1 MKVDVPAGQELAPRG
16 LGSRRGSRLV
26 AVCAVAA
33 ALVLLP
39 AAGAA
44 AAVPKTFVGIVSE
57 DVFAG
62 DADYRTANLSAQ
74 SAIGIGLIRQ
84 TFNWSEIEKAP
95 GQYDFSAYDAYV
107 GAAAAHGITIL
118 PILFKP
124 PAFRSPN
131 PGARFTYPPKQYR
144 DLGVFGAAVIRRY
157 GANGS
162 YWTQNPG
169 VPKLP
174 FRSVQVWNE
183 PNLRQ
188 YWPPQPNPE
197 KFTKLLKAAAKPI
210 KAADRSVEIVTA
222 GLPQSGQ
229 SRPSLLKY
237 VERMYKSGAKSAFDT
252 LAINTYAR
260 NDRELVTL
268 LKNVRRLM
276 NKYRDRRAKI
286 WATEL
291 GWSDTGPA
299 SPFRAGV
306 GGQADRIK
314 KSFKQLRRFRTKLGI
329 RGVVYYS
336 WRDGAPYPPQF
347 RDFWGLHT
355 GLLKRDG
362 SVKPA
367 FNAFKQAVSAL
378 R

>member
-1 MKVDVPAGQELAPRG
+1 VSVLALFAFSAAP
-16 LGSRRGSRLV
+16 
-26 AVCAVAA
+26 AA
-33 ALVLLP
+33 AKP
-39 AAGAA
+39 
-44 AAVPKTFVGIVSE
+44 PRDFVGLVSE
-57 DVFAG
+57 DILAG
-62 DADYRTANLSAQ
+62 DANYRTANLSAQ
-74 SAIGIGLIRQ
+74 SAIGVGVLRQ
-84 TFNWSEIEKAP
+84 TFDWSQIERAP
-95 GQYDFSAYDAYV
+95 GQYDFSAYDDYV

-131 PGARFTYPPKQYR
+131 PTARATYPPKKYR

-157 GANGS
+157 GRNGT
-162 YWTQNPG
+162 YWSQNPG

-174 FRSVQVWNE
+174 FRFVQVWNE
-183 PNLRQ
+183 PSLRA

-197 KFTKLLKAAAKPI
+197 QYTKLLKAAAKPI
-210 KAADRSVEIVTA
+210 KAADRRIEVVTA
-222 GLPQSGQ
+222 GLPQSRL

-237 VERMYKSGAKSAFDT
+237 VERMYKAGAKSAFDT

-276 NKYRDRRAKI
+276 NRYRDRRAKI
-286 WATEL
+286 WGTEL
-291 GWSDTGPA
+291 GWSDVGPA

-314 KSFKQLRRFRTKLGI
+314 KSFRQLSRFRRKLRI
-329 RGVVYYS
+329 RGVVYFS
-336 WRDGAPYPPQF
+336 WRDGAPYPPMF

-355 GLLKRDG
+355 GLLRADG
-362 SVKPA
+362 STKPA
-367 FNAFKQAVSAL
+367 FAAFKQAVSAL